1 MKRIASIAVSLLL
14 FIQASVMGW
23 ESAIHAKGVQDI
35 CKVLGFNEEQATR
48 VGDGAW
54 FDGNDVRI
62 ERKKGEK
69 KVDFY
74 RNQDRAFNTGVLA
87 EGLSVK
93 TYGIYS
99 VSPNDT
105 RYLNSKKYLNRA
117 IRLAKEGKSQEA
129 FYSLGIGVRALQ
141 NIFANRDAANDAV
154 WLTQG
159 KMENG
164 AATWVPGAM
173 FSTAWHN
180 VNPSD
185 DVFSEDHTDALKA
198 ALEATADYV
207 GEFLAACPQAV
218 ENVKQLPDSA
228 IDGIVAET
236 LSLIPLKEEL
246 AQQVKKTS
254 HDIMAQLDK
263 PLVAFPVAA
272 TIQEQETLPPHALT
286 AAPAN
291 WLTTLSKVAFRRQL
305 EDIKSDVED
314 FSGSA
319 NAEWKAFTKTVD
331 DSLEQLRKSAGD
343 ISKAMT
349 NAAAALKKASPEEGY
364 AVARKQLVELS
375 NTVFTSLKPYYK
387 SEKLLDEQLAYW
399 VDVLNEQMGENAVRH
414 GFSLWKIYYAL
425 KTQLPKTDAA
435 FADFVN
441 ASNAAVKEYTD
452 RCENALA
459 DFEKEMAA
467 IADAYGKDAAAL
479 KTSAAEC
486 VANVRKVFDEK
497 AKQAEESLK
506 GIAPLKQGEA
516 IPKAVDDVIRG
527 LMKDAKDLKNNVL
540 KSIVPGVS
548 DNRQADFNPLKLRSF
563 LAANVIHQDFLRPID
578 IGSTR
583 PDSWKP
589 AVWNNDDLL
598 EITMVRRPSVAD
610 IERAKDIIEGGKKA
624 KDTVDDANKIVD
636 YHDRISDDGFTSDI
650 AQDIIGD
657 VGSKAIGKVTEP
669 LFVKGGKLIGQ
680 AIGGRFFGPA
690 GSKAGGLIGELGG
703 GFANDLFGD
712 WVSDNMGGAID
723 YFFGEGT
730 SASIADT
737 LSDGITFVSDKLDT
751 VDNFVCDTVSDGINY
766 ITDVWNDLWNSD
778 DEIDPSKLTPDQ
790 INDMIH
796 FMDNVMD
803 VFHDTFNLDDPFQ
816 RPIAISWLDAALSG
830 ITEFFSGLMDS
841 IASVTLQIRGAMMG
855 LMNLIVNIEHV
866 DVSAEMDESL
876 RVLTRD
882 LNVMSGKDDEQDKSV
897 VRKATIENKGRD
909 LRRQSSPKGEL
920 KGTPAVQQ
928 VQMGGDD
935 GGRRKG
941 IGIEGGERVSPR
953 SGGRDNVGRDRIGPS
968 GKSGIFEHANP

>member
-1 MKRIASIAVSLLL
+1 MKRLASLLIVL
-14 FIQASVMGW
+14 SLMICPLAMGW
-23 ESAIHAKGVQDI
+23 ESAVHAKGVQDI
-35 CKVLGFNEEQATR
+35 CKALGFNEKQATR

-54 FDGNDVRI
+54 HDGNDIRI

-87 EGLSVK
+87 EGTPVK
-93 TYGIYS
+93 TYGKIA

-105 RYLNSKKYLNRA
+105 RYLNSKKYLNKA
-117 IRLAKEGKSQEA
+117 IRLAKEGKTQEA
-129 FYSLGIGVRALQ
+129 FYALGTGVRALQ
-141 NIFANRDAANDAV
+141 NIFANRDVVNDEM
-154 WLTQG
+154 WLTQA
-159 KMENG
+159 KMNNG
-164 AATWVPGAM
+164 AASWIPGAT
-173 FSTAWHN
+173 FDTAWHN

-185 DVFSEDHTDALKA
+185 DVFSKDHADALKA

-218 ENVKQLPDSA
+218 ENVKPLPDSA

-246 AQQVKKTS
+246 TQQVKKTS
-254 HDIMAQLDK
+254 HDIMTQLDK
-263 PLVAFPVAA
+263 PLPAFPVAA
-272 TIQEQETLPPHALT
+272 TIREQESLPPHALT
-286 AAPAN
+286 AVPAN
-291 WLTTLSKVAFRRQL
+291 WLTTLAKVAFRRQL
-305 EDIKSDVED
+305 EDLKSDVED

-319 NAEWKAFTKTVD
+319 NAEWNAFTKTVD
-331 DSLEQLRKSAGD
+331 DSLEQLRKSADD
-343 ISKAMT
+343 ISKALT
-349 NAAAALKKASPEEGY
+349 DAAAALKKSSQEDGY
-364 AVARKQLVELS
+364 SVARKQLVELS
-375 NTVFTSLKPYYK
+375 NAVFASLKPYYK
-387 SEKLLDEQLAYW
+387 SEKLFDEQLAYW

-414 GFSLWKIYYAL
+414 GFLLWKIYYAL

-435 FADFVN
+435 FADFIN

-459 DFEKEMAA
+459 DFEQEMAT

-486 VANVRKVFDEK
+486 VSNVRKAFDEK

-527 LMKDAKDLKNNVL
+527 LMNDAKDLKDNVL
-540 KSIVPGVS
+540 KNIAPGVPN
-548 DNRQADFNPLKLRSF
+548 NRQAECNPLKLRSF

-578 IGSTR
+578 IGSR
-583 PDSWKP
+583 HPDSWKS
-589 AVWNNDDLL
+589 AVWKNDDLL
-598 EITMVRRPSVAD
+598 EITMVRRPSAEAYETFFEIVND
-610 IERAKDIIEGGKKA
+610 GKKI
-624 KDTVDDANKIVD
+624 KDEGDKLGKEKG
-636 YHDRISDDGFTSDI
+636 YYDRISDNGFTTDV
-650 AQDIIGD
+650 AHDLMGD
-657 VGSKAIGKVTEP
+657 VGGEVAGSLAGNLFEKGGGLLGRVIGSRFGPVGEAIGTGAGTFLGAV
-669 LFVKGGKLIGQ
+669 
-680 AIGGRFFGPA
+680 A
-690 GSKAGGLIGELGG
+690 GS
-703 GFANDLFGD
+703 FVGD
-712 WVSDNMGGAID
+712 WVGEHLTDGID
-723 YFFGEGT
+723 YFFGKGT
-730 SASIADT
+730 ADN
-737 LSDGITFVSDKLDT
+737 LAHNIVDGIDFINDKWDDL
-751 VDNFVCDTVSDGINY
+751 
-766 ITDVWNDLWNSD
+766 NDYLPD
-778 DEIDPSKLTPDQ
+778 FLKFGQDEFDPSKYTQEQKDEFL
-790 INDMIH
+790 NE
-796 FMDNVMD
+796 MDKIMD
-803 VFHDTFNLDDPFQ
+803 IFHDTFNLNDPLQ

-830 ITEFFSGLMDS
+830 ITEFISGMMDTIS
-841 IASVTLQIRGAMMG
+841 SFTLQIRGAMMG

-968 GKSGIFEHANP
+968 GKPGIYEHANP